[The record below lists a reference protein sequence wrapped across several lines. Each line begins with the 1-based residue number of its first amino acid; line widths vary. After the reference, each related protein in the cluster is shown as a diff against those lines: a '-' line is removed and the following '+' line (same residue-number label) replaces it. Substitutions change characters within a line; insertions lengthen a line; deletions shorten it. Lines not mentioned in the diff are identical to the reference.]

1 MKRIVTLILGALL
14 LTSAAPRPDFRVI
27 AAYPHDSTAF
37 TEGLFFLNGSLYEST
52 GETGVSDIREVRIA
66 DGKVLRRVAIDPRF
80 FGEGIA
86 PWGEEIISLTWRGKG
101 GWRWRISDFKQLGVF
116 GYSGEGWG
124 LTQDGQN
131 IIMSDGTSELRFM
144 DPATMEERH
153 RVKVTWQGQPVVD
166 INELEYVKGE
176 VLANIWMTNYIARID
191 PHSGKVIDLIN
202 LAPLARQQKVTD
214 NDAVLNGIAYDAK
227 QDRLFVTGKYW
238 PKLYEIALTDCR

>member
-144 DPATMEERH
+144 DPVTMEERH
-153 RVKVTWQGQPVVD
+153 RVKVTWQGKPVFD

-176 VLANIWMTNYIARID
+176 VLANIWHDSRIARID
-191 PHSGKVIDLIN
+191 RVTGQVKGGIDLSALVKKMN
-202 LAPLARQQKVTD
+202 LSDPESVA
-214 NDAVLNGIAYDAK
+214 NGIAYDAK
-227 QDRLFVTGKYW
+227 RDRIYVTGKNW
-238 PKLYEIALTDCR
+238 PTLFEIKLR